1 MGFFAFLVT
10 VFLTAFLAETFFLT
24 TFFAFFFTTFFAF
37 LTTFFFG
44 LGSSLTSLKDPLT
57 GTSFLAAN
65 IFLMASLALT
75 LALSALAILLLAKTY
90 LRMAWR
96 DEPPRSFRAL
106 MAPAIM
112 TANGGCAGL
121 TAGFLALTT
130 FLAGAAASAMVAMLR
145 LLELQSPC

>member
-10 VFLTAFLAETFFLT
+10 VFLTAFLAETF
-24 TFFAFFFTTFFAF
+24 F

-90 LRMAWR
+90 LRMARR
-96 DEPPRSFRAL
+96 DEPPRSFMAL

-112 TANGGCAGL
+112 TANGP
-121 TAGFLALTT
+121 
-130 FLAGAAASAMVAMLR
+130 M
-145 LLELQSPC
+145 